1 MRNQCNPKI
10 REFAR
15 IQSLS
20 LAVAPP
26 PRRLAALSDL
36 SAVRPLASG
45 RDSWPRVET
54 VESTTVLGDG
64 GTDPTPP
71 ARKREESGL
80 DVG

>member
-1 MRNQCNPKI
+1 MQSQNP
-10 REFAR
+10 RVCSNPEPVTSR
-15 IQSLS
+15 SP
-20 LAVAPP
+20 PP

>member
-26 PRRLAALSDL
+26 P
-36 SAVRPLASG
+36 PLASG